1 MSDRLEPESMLTMPG
16 IGVQLGRNAHHGQR
30 LVDPKQRVLPTHP
43 LNISPSQLLQAR
55 PDAFLATSRAA

>member
-1 MSDRLEPESMLTMPG
+1 MP
-16 IGVQLGRNAHHGQR
+16 LHELYYRHHGQR